1 MNDTLEYFKM
11 HPYDRKRAYHKLTF
25 SMMYFYSEHFLMPLS
40 HDEVVHGKATIIQKM
55 HGEYEDKFKQVRA
68 LYMYMYAHPGK
79 KLNFMGNEI
88 AQFREWDEKR
98 EQDWNILDYPIHNNF
113 YKFMKKLNNIYLE
126 YPALYKNDYEYSGFR
141 WIDCHQE
148 DKCIYVFER
157 VCKEQRVIAI
167 FNFSNEYHK
176 DYELKVDSIKKMR
189 LIIDSNSDDLEANEV
204 IYIVRANNR
213 SDKVKENKSEEEIEN
228 TILIDIPA
236 FSARYYLVEK

>member
-1 MNDTLEYFKM
+1 
-11 HPYDRKRAYHKLTF
+11 
-25 SMMYFYSEHFLMPLS
+25 
-40 HDEVVHGKATIIQKM
+40 
-55 HGEYEDKFKQVRA
+55 
-68 LYMYMYAHPGK
+68 
-79 KLNFMGNEI
+79 
-88 AQFREWDEKR
+88 
-98 EQDWNILDYPIHNNF
+98 
-113 YKFMKKLNNIYLE
+113 MKKLNNIYLE
-126 YPALYKNDYEYSGFR
+126 YPALYKNDYKYSGFR

-204 IYIVRANNR
+204 IYIVRANNK
-213 SDKVKENKSEEEIEN
+213 SDKVKENESEEEIEN